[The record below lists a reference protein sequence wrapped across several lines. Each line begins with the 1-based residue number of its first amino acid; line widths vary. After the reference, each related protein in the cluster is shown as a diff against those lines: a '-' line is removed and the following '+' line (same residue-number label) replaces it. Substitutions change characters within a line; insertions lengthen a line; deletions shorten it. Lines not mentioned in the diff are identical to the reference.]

1 MRENLNEEDWYM
13 AEYMVTMVTDWL
25 GCYFGSKYFRI
36 LTPYRWDLF
45 LTDAMFS
52 LFSYAGLHCVTLSG
66 WAKGV
71 DYKPGMSITST
82 PPNHSWNAVFIDGN
96 WQLVDCHWATR
107 YLQSER
113 NTPENLVY
121 EYDDFYFLTE
131 PSMLIYSHLPE
142 EPNWQLLHPVRSR
155 TEYEEY
161 PLVKSFF
168 FTIGMQF
175 LQQNRGIVFTKRGVV
190 TLTLG
195 FTQPTAFTFKLGYG
209 DNIVENLQGVSL
221 KRFVIQETIEN
232 RVTFYFRAPREGN
245 YYITIFSQPVGDRLK
260 VENVFKAAC
269 EYKIICD
276 QAASDVK
283 PYPQCSD
290 ANWGPGAPVRQ
301 YGLTPGYKTALLAA
315 PNGRAEVSFLKSRD
329 VRLYARLVKEGIDE
343 DTLEN
348 AVQCR
353 EQENQ
358 VFVTAQLPTTGEYG
372 LEVYANEPI
381 REGDTFT
388 HMCQYLVSFTD
399 RDFGTLYGQVFDRS
413 DLAYGMQATPQT
425 YSTPG
430 GQFATLPG
438 QGMNRMGP
446 QDGGRGGPPGGK
458 GYPTQEWDGNT
469 YSPRPYTGGELE
481 PGDDGRGGYRTQ
493 PGAQVRSFLC
503 VSRIMCNVYVLD
515 VYVYE
520 FSVQKQ
526 VSWFIYRLG
535 YERSELD
542 SRCLPRRQSN
552 LKSQKS

>member
-1 MRENLNEEDWYM
+1 M
-13 AEYMVTMVTDWL
+13 
-25 GCYFGSKYFRI
+25 
-36 LTPYRWDLF
+36 
-45 LTDAMFS
+45 
-52 LFSYAGLHCVTLSG
+52 TLSG

-82 PPNHSWNAVFIDGN
+82 PPNHSWNAVFVDGN

-245 YYITIFSQPVGDRLK
+245 YYITIFAQPVGDRLK

-353 EQENQ
+353 EQDNQ

-399 RDFGTLYGQVFDRS
+399 RDFGTLYGQVFDRT

-425 YSTPG
+425 YSSPG

-438 QGMNRMGP
+438 QGMQRMGP
-446 QDGGRGGPPGGK
+446 QDGGRGGPPGK
-458 GYPTQEWDGNT
+458 QGYPGATQEWEGNT
-469 YSPRPYTGGELE
+469 YSPKTYTGGELE
-481 PGDDGRGGYRTQ
+481 DDGRGGYRQ
-493 PGAQVRSFLC
+493 PGGAQVTSLMC
-503 VSRIMCNVYVLD
+503 VLMY
-515 VYVYE
+515 
-520 FSVQKQ
+520 
-526 VSWFIYRLG
+526 
-535 YERSELD
+535 
-542 SRCLPRRQSN
+542 SN
-552 LKSQKS
+552 LYSNLYSTFEGSDKGVKPGYVTRSKTVKF